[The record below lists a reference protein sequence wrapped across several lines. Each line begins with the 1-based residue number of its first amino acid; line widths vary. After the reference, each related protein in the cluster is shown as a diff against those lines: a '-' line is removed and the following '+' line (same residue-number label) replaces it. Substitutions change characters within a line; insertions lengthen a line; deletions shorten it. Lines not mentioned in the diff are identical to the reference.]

1 MKRFPEFILAP
12 SILAADH
19 AHLARGM
26 REVEALNLP
35 WLHIDIMDGHFVP
48 NLTFGPGVVAALRA
62 ESSLFFDVHLMLDN
76 PDRYVESFAKAGADL
91 ISIHVEPEFDRAGT
105 LETIRNLGCRNGIV
119 LNPDTPV
126 EAVQPHLEH
135 VDLVLAMTV
144 EPGFGGQAFRDDVLP
159 KLAFLAGYR
168 KDKSLDFRIEVD
180 GGINLETA
188 QRCRTSGADTF
199 VAGTS
204 FFGAENKSALVEG
217 IVDRNA

>member
-1 MKRFPEFILAP
+1 MKRFPEYILVP

-26 REVEALNLP
+26 REVEALDLP

-48 NLTFGPGVVAALRA
+48 NLTFGPGVVAALRT

-91 ISIHVEPEFDRAGT
+91 ISIHVEPEYDHSGT
-105 LETIRNLGCRNGIV
+105 LRRIRDLGRRNGIV

-126 EAVQPHLEH
+126 ESVQPYLEH

-144 EPGFGGQAFRDDVLP
+144 EPGFGGQSFREDVLP
-159 KLAFLAGYR
+159 KLAFLANYR
-168 KDKSLDFRIEVD
+168 KEKNLDFRIEVD
-180 GGINLETA
+180 GGINLETG
-188 QRCRTSGADTF
+188 QRCRSSGADTF

-204 FFGAENKSALVEG
+204 FFGAEDKSGLLEG
-217 IVDRNA
+217 IVNRNT